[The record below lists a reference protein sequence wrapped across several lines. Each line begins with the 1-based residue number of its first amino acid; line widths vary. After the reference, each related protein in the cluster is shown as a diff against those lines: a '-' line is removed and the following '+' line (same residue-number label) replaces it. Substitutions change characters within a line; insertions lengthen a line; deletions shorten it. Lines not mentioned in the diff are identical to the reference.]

1 MDIVETIY
9 LDYQASTPVDPAVL
23 SEMLPY
29 FRGSIGNPH
38 SLDHSV
44 GWKAAQAVENAA
56 QRVAKL
62 IGADDDEIVFTSGAT
77 EANNLALLGLGI
89 NALEGDRNRIIVSAI
104 EHKCILEISRILQRR
119 FDYQVDLLPVD
130 SVGRVDHNALSEL
143 LDEDVLF
150 VSIMVVNNEIG
161 TIQDIPTLSQLIA
174 SCGAIFHCDGAQA
187 PCAIELDSMSNLVDL
202 LSLSGHKMYG
212 PQGIG
217 ALYIRRDLQNRIE
230 PLIYGGGQ
238 QRNIRSGTLPV
249 PLCVGMGAAAE
260 QIQSAEHIHER
271 ENLRERTEFF
281 VNQLMELP
289 HAITINGPDSN
300 MRHPG
305 NANIC
310 FEELDARDLLNLLQ
324 PGIAA
329 STGSACSSGIHEPS
343 HVLQAIGLTA
353 SQAAS
358 AVRISPG
365 RDTTIEYIDEA
376 IFRIS
381 ECLKKITS
389 R

>member
-1 MDIVETIY
+1 MVISESIY

-29 FRGSIGNPH
+29 FCDSIGNPH

-44 GWKAAQAVENAA
+44 GWKAAQAVDNAA
-56 QRVAKL
+56 QRVAGL
-62 IGADDDEIVFTSGAT
+62 IGADTDEIVFTSGAT

-89 NALEGDRNRIIVSAI
+89 NALEGTRNRIIVSSI
-104 EHKCILEISRILQRR
+104 EHKCILEISSILQKR
-119 FDYQVDLLPVD
+119 FGYQVDSLPVD
-130 SVGRVDHNALSEL
+130 SVGRVDHDALSEL

-150 VSIMVVNNEIG
+150 VSIMAVNNEIG
-161 TIQDIPTLSQLIA
+161 TIQDIPTLSKLIA
-174 SCGAIFHCDGAQA
+174 SSGAIFHCDGAQA
-187 PCAIELDSMSNLVDL
+187 PCAIDLDNMSNLVDL

-217 ALYIRRDLQNRIE
+217 ALYIRRDLQSRIE

-249 PLCVGMGAAAE
+249 PLCVGMGAAAK
-260 QIQSAEHIHER
+260 QLQSAEHNCER
-271 ENLRERTEFF
+271 IKLRERTRFF

-289 HAITINGPDSN
+289 HAIRINGPDSK

-305 NANIC
+305 NANIS
-310 FEELDARDLLNLLQ
+310 FENLDARDLLNLLQ

-343 HVLQAIGLTA
+343 HVLLAIGLTA

-358 AVRISPG
+358 SVRISPG
-365 RDTTIEYIDEA
+365 RGTTLDCIEKA
-376 IFRIS
+376 IHRIS
-381 ECLKKITS
+381 KCLNKITS